1 MSRPL
6 ETLPSPAADVTWPSG
21 VEAGCLAARPGELPQ
36 PPDSSGPAAPQ
47 RSIVLVGLMGA
58 GKTTVGRRL
67 ASRLGLPFRDADA
80 EVELAAGFTIA
91 ELFARYGEAE
101 FRRGEQGVIRR
112 LLSGPPIVLATGGGA
127 FMDPVTRHAI
137 RRDAVSVWLR
147 CPLEVLV
154 RRVSGRGHR
163 PLLAEGRPREIL
175 SALIERRHPVYA
187 EADLIVDCN
196 DDGVERTTDLVHRAV
211 TGRVPPERV
220 EVSLS
225 HARYD
230 VMVGAGLVARAGA
243 LLTPVLPQKRV
254 VVVTDETVAALHL
267 PTLLASLAETGIDA
281 ESIIVPPGEGSKSLA
296 CFGMVTDRLLALGI
310 ERRTAVIALG
320 GGVIGDLAGF
330 AAASVMRGL
339 PFVQIPTTLLAQVDS
354 SVGGKTGINT
364 SAGKNLLGA
373 FHQPIAVVADTDMLA
388 TLPIRELRAGYAEI
402 LKAGLIADPDLFE
415 WCEANGAAV
424 LAGDPAIQADAVRRA
439 CRFKAGVVGDDEREE
454 KPDNGRAL
462 LNLGHTFA
470 HALEAEMRFDGRLL
484 HGEAV
489 GIGLLLAFRLSV
501 RLGLCPAADADR
513 VEAHLRRLGMK
524 TTIDDCGCALSA
536 SALAAHMQRDKK
548 MRDGRIS
555 FVLVHRIGQAFTSRD
570 IASSA
575 VIELLQSQ
583 GCIVENMSLRLKKP

>member
-6 ETLPSPAADVTWPSG
+6 ETLPSPAADVIWSPGCAPPGSAG
-21 VEAGCLAARPGELPQ
+21 VPLRS
-36 PPDSSGPAAPQ
+36 DDPAPAIVQ
-47 RSIVLVGLMGA
+47 QSVVLVGLMGA

-67 ASRLGLPFRDADA
+67 AGRLGIPFRDADA
-80 EVELAAGFTIA
+80 EVERAAGFTIA
-91 ELFARYGEAE
+91 ELFARYGETE

-127 FMDPVTRHAI
+127 FMDPVTRRAV
-137 RRDAVSVWLR
+137 RQSAVSVWLR

-154 RRVSGRGHR
+154 RRVNGRGHR
-163 PLLAEGRPREIL
+163 PLLAEGRPRDIL
-175 SALIERRHPVYA
+175 SALIERRHPFYA

-196 DDGVERTTDLVHRAV
+196 DDGVEHTTDLVHQAIAAW
-211 TGRVPPERV
+211 TPPQRV

-225 HARYD
+225 RARYD
-230 VMVGAGLVARAGA
+230 VVVGAGLAARAGG
-243 LLTPVLPQKRV
+243 LLAPVLPQKRV
-254 VVVTDETVAALHL
+254 VVVTDETVARLHL
-267 PTLLASLAETGIDA
+267 PTVLAGLAEAGIEA

-296 CFGMVTDRLLALGI
+296 CFGMVTDRLLALGV
-310 ERRTAVIALG
+310 ERRTSVIALG
-320 GGVIGDLAGF
+320 GGVIGDLGGF

-373 FHQPIAVVADTDMLA
+373 FHQPVAVLADTDMLA

-402 LKAGLIADPDLFE
+402 LKAGLIADPDLFD

-424 LAGDPAIQADAVRRA
+424 LAGDPTIQAEAVRRA

-470 HALEAEMRFDGRLL
+470 HALEAEMGFDGRLL

-501 RLGLCPAADADR
+501 QLGLCPVEDADR
-513 VEAHLRRLGMK
+513 VEAHLRALGMK
-524 TTIDDCGCALSA
+524 TIISDCGSIVSA

-548 MRDGRIS
+548 MRDGRIA

-570 IASSA
+570 VPSSS
-575 VIELLQSQ
+575 VIELLQTQ
-583 GCIVENMSLRLKKP
+583 GCIVENMSRTLKKP

>member
-6 ETLPSPAADVTWPSG
+6 ETLPSPAADVIWSPG
-21 VEAGCLAARPGELPQ
+21 IAAGCQ
-36 PPDSSGPAAPQ
+36 PAGPADMALRPDDPALAIAY

-67 ASRLGLPFRDADA
+67 AGRLGIPFRDADA
-80 EVELAAGFTIA
+80 EVERAAGFTIA
-91 ELFARYGEAE
+91 ELFERYGEAE

-112 LLSGPPIVLATGGGA
+112 LLNGPPIVLATGGGA
-127 FMDPVTRHAI
+127 FMDPVTRNAVRRNAI
-137 RRDAVSVWLR
+137 SVWLR

-163 PLLAEGRPREIL
+163 PLLAEGRPRDIL
-175 SALIERRHPVYA
+175 SALIERRHPFYA
-187 EADLIVDCN
+187 EADLIVDCTN
-196 DDGVERTTDLVHRAV
+196 DGVEHTTDLVHQAV
-211 TGRVPPERV
+211 AGWVPPQRV

-225 HARYD
+225 QARYD
-230 VMVGAGLVARAGA
+230 VVVGAGLVARAGA
-243 LLTPVLPQKRV
+243 FLAPLLPQKRV

-267 PTLLASLAETGIDA
+267 PTLLAGLAEAGIDT
-281 ESIIVPPGEGSKSLA
+281 ESIVVPPGEGSKTLG
-296 CFGMVTDRLLALGI
+296 CFGMVADRLLALGV
-310 ERRTAVIALG
+310 ERRTAVVALG

-339 PFVQIPTTLLAQVDS
+339 PFVQVPTTLLAQVDS

-373 FHQPIAVVADTDMLA
+373 FHQPIAVLADTDMLA

-402 LKAGLIADPDLFE
+402 LKAGLIADPDLFD
-415 WCEANGAAV
+415 WCEANGTAV
-424 LAGDPAIQADAVRRA
+424 LAGDSAIQAEAVRRA

-501 RLGLCPAADADR
+501 QLGLCPVEDADR

-524 TTIDDCGCALSA
+524 TTISDCGCTLSA
-536 SALAAHMQRDKK
+536 SALVAHMQRDKK
-548 MRDGRIS
+548 MRDGQIA
-555 FVLVHRIGQAFTSRD
+555 FVLVHRIGHAFTSRD
-570 IASSA
+570 VASSA
-575 VIELLQSQ
+575 VIELLRTQ
-583 GCIVENMSLRLKKP
+583 GCIVENMSRHLKKP